1 MADYIKPAVVLA
13 ALTASRYM
21 DEKDP
26 DTIFYIR
33 AVFVASFMLS
43 WAVLGLVY
51 LRIQST
57 NDRTSFQLLDS
68 DLDPNAASPLAAL
81 TGSAEQGKP
90 ITSTHYDYDMA
101 KLQSALKQSVLGFFI
116 VLALHWY
123 MHSISPLVVQSV
135 MALTGS
141 LTSELAKLHLW
152 SAVAG
157 GVAGWKE
164 LQRPWRVKGL
174 LTQFKEVKKEVMK
187 EINDGKEAGGSG
199 SRKNKKDENRRKIGK
214 SS

>member
-1 MADYIKPAVVLA
+1 MADYIKPALVLA
-13 ALTASRYM
+13 VLTASRYM

-26 DTIFYIR
+26 STIFYVR
-33 AVFVASFMLS
+33 AVFVCSFMLS
-43 WAVLGLVY
+43 WAILGLVY
-51 LRIQST
+51 LRIHSA

-68 DLDPNAASPLAAL
+68 DLDPNAASPLSAL

-90 ITSTHYDYDMA
+90 ITSTHFEYDMA
-101 KLQSALKQSVLGFFI
+101 KLQAALKQSVLGFFI
-116 VLALHWY
+116 VLGLHWY

-135 MALTGS
+135 MALSGS

-152 SAVAG
+152 TLVAASVG
-157 GVAGWKE
+157 GWKE

-174 LTQFKEVKKEVMK
+174 MSQFKDMKKEVMK
-187 EINDGKEAGGSG
+187 ELNDGKEGGSG
-199 SRKNKKDENRRKIGK
+199 SRKNKRDENRRKIGK